1 MGKKHSKIPVGVPV
15 EKQAETTVETPG
27 GPGWC
32 KYCNHHI
39 PLGKYEKFSTALLKH
54 QWEAHR
60 PEMLTRGKKGNA
72 ASVAA
77 KKKKKEEAAKT
88 APPSAPEGKPVGDG
102 QKKDGL
108 KEGGDMTSIRQP
120 AHGAIQFIMGEQK
133 IMIDPSELYDAF
145 MYYRDMVA
153 HHNIHEPFTKV
164 IKTSV
169 KYIWELLNRQQ
180 AQEQPAGITPKIGD
194 KKDLFQETL
203 NLANQA
209 ARLRIIE
216 GIG

>member
-1 MGKKHSKIPVGVPV
+1 MGKKHSEIPVGVPVGVPV
-15 EKQAETTVETPG
+15 EKQAETIVETPG

-39 PLGKYEKFSTALLKH
+39 PLGEYEKFSTALMKH

-60 PEMLTRGKKGNA
+60 PEMLARGKKGNA

-77 KKKKKEEAAKT
+77 KQKKKEQAVEAT
-88 APPSAPEGKPVGDG
+88 PPSGTEDKPKGDG
-102 QKKDGL
+102 HKKDGL
-108 KEGGDMTSIRQP
+108 VAGGEMTSIRQP
-120 AHGAIQFIMGEQK
+120 TAGAVQFIMGKQE
-133 IMIDPSELYDAF
+133 ILIDPSELYDAF

-169 KYIWELLNRQQ
+169 KYVWELLNQQQ
-180 AQEQPAGITPKIGD
+180 AREQPASIRMVVP
-194 KKDLFQETL
+194 QEV
-203 NLANQA
+203 
-209 ARLRIIE
+209 E
-216 GIG
+216 

>member
-1 MGKKHSKIPVGVPV
+1 MVKQPQKDKQGKPH
-15 EKQAETTVETPG
+15 

-32 KYCNHHI
+32 KLCQQQI
-39 PLGKYEKFSTALLKH
+39 PLGDYKKMSIALLKH
-54 QWEAHR
+54 KHKAHKK
-60 PEMLTRGKKGNA
+60 EMDAQSAKGAA
-72 ASVAA
+72 ASIVKRKQKSDAA
-77 KKKKKEEAAKT
+77 AAEKLKQEQIKQAEEEAIAKLKEQTKT

-169 KYIWELLNRQQ
+169 KYVWELLNQQQ
-180 AQEQPAGITPKIGD
+180 AREQPASVRMVIP
-194 KKDLFQETL
+194 QE
-203 NLANQA
+203 
-209 ARLRIIE
+209 E
-216 GIG
+216 G